1 MKLRKENI
9 LLDLML
15 GAGVYLLD
23 SMRGRMSGAMDD
35 LRDRADDWRGKA
47 QDTYDTAGQ
56 RLGRAHRAIRGEDSN
71 MIGTVGALL
80 IGVGVGVGVGML
92 LAPASGE
99 ETRQNLSDKV
109 DDFRGKV
116 RERFDSQKEA
126 ASGTYG
132 D

>member
-1 MKLRKENI
+1 MKLRKEKV

-23 SMRGRMSGAMDD
+23 SLRGRMSSGIDD
-35 LRDRADDWRGKA
+35 LRDKA
-47 QDTYDTAGQ
+47 QDMYETAAD
-56 RLGRAHRAIRGEDSN
+56 RAGRARRVIRGEDYPVL
-71 MIGTVGALL
+71 GPAAALL

-99 ETRQNLSDKV
+99 ETRRNISDKV
-109 DDFRGKV
+109 QDFRGKV
-116 RERFDSQKEA
+116 RDRFNTEKEA

-132 D
+132 V